1 MAPFD
6 VNSQQNGIV
15 LREIVYVMITV
26 REILRRVFE
35 KDQAEAKLKELAE
48 FMISK
53 LSSDL
58 YEENALKKNLQKLVV
73 KFLFVFA
80 VLLPTEQLEKAKT
93 ALVQSLYST
102 LQGQIIFAETFR
114 NNNGQVVRNKT
125 MEKVN
130 EMFAQA

>member
-48 FMISK
+48 FMVSK